1 LVVLA
6 LGLVVLAGVVV
17 YYVSTSGSGTAFDAA
32 LEAIKRRDFRAASEH
47 LDRHLAEYPDDV
59 SARLLA
65 ARTARR
71 RGAHGQFLEHIEI
84 YKKQKGDDNDR
95 ALEYK
100 LYRIQQGDITHS
112 DAILRSASADPAA
125 IESYLSLEALIETCL
140 AGLQP
145 RSGQAS
151 RPPAGAADPI
161 VGLARRGVDLWL
173 NAQTAEADQVQGL
186 VWRGRVR
193 AAAGDHD
200 GAVSDFRAA
209 LERNSEHFDAR
220 FHLAMTIGSGDPVE
234 AASLL
239 ERLREAEPDNVMVS
253 IALAS
258 SYRLLGRTPDA
269 RAILIGLSERGMTD
283 AWLLNELGLTELDA
297 GRLAEAER
305 HLRQTLAKRPDDLV
319 AILGMSR
326 CMMLAGKAE
335 DAAQFQKRYEE
346 VRTKA
351 TGRSQA
357 SKP

>member
-1 LVVLA
+1 
-6 LGLVVLAGVVV
+6 
-17 YYVSTSGSGTAFDAA
+17 
-32 LEAIKRRDFRAASEH
+32 
-47 LDRHLAEYPDDV
+47 
-59 SARLLA
+59 
-65 ARTARR
+65 
-71 RGAHGQFLEHIEI
+71 
-84 YKKQKGDDNDR
+84 
-95 ALEYK
+95 
-100 LYRIQQGDITHS
+100 
-112 DAILRSASADPAA
+112 
-125 IESYLSLEALIETCL
+125 
-140 AGLQP
+140 
-145 RSGQAS
+145 
-151 RPPAGAADPI
+151 
-161 VGLARRGVDLWL
+161 
-173 NAQTAEADQVQGL
+173 
-186 VWRGRVR
+186 
-193 AAAGDHD
+193 
-200 GAVSDFRAA
+200 
-209 LERNSEHFDAR
+209 
-220 FHLAMTIGSGDPVE
+220 
-234 AASLL
+234 
-239 ERLREAEPDNVMVS
+239 MVS